1 MPGKMAGI
9 RTIRVLVVEDNRDD
23 AELLKKILEGRTE
36 AQYVVELA
44 RTCAEATARLRSNG
58 IEVVLLDLG
67 LPDAH
72 GADVVRRT
80 LEAGPKVRIMALTGR
95 SDPETV
101 ERVKEAGAAE
111 YLVKPAEPSEISRK
125 IQALVI
131 RRQFEEE
138 RHEIEDVLEE
148 VGTIF
153 LRANEI
159 QRRAEAVKAAEAVKK
174 ATAPDPEPCD

>member
-72 GADVVRRT
+72 GRR
-80 LEAGPKVRIMALTGR
+80 
-95 SDPETV
+95 
-101 ERVKEAGAAE
+101 
-111 YLVKPAEPSEISRK
+111 
-125 IQALVI
+125 
-131 RRQFEEE
+131 
-138 RHEIEDVLEE
+138 
-148 VGTIF
+148 
-153 LRANEI
+153 
-159 QRRAEAVKAAEAVKK
+159 RRA
-174 ATAPDPEPCD
+174 PDA